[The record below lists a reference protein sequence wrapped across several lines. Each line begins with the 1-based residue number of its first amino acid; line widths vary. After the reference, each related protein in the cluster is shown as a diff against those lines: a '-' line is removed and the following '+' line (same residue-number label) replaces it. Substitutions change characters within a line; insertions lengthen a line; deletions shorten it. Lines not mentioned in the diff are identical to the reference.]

1 MGVGGGVILLTV
13 LVTLVMYCTMFALFR
28 FKHRPSGSAGGQRF
42 NRLRPPQPAGENECM
57 PPPPSRLL
65 FVCMLIRNEKKA
77 EIHYKQKIHP
87 TCPLVPND
95 LDWIRIQSWAWLP
108 SLHHRCHRPPDQSM
122 TLHLYRSLRYRLR
135 YGRDHTFGTHQ
146 RHSQG
151 TFGACRCG
159 WHFTPPS
166 PLPFQMF
173 SAHSY
178 ELHGFQGHSLVQCRP
193 RWMFHSGVSLMAS

>member
-1 MGVGGGVILLTV
+1 MTTEMHYGNASHSAASYIGYVLMSVGGGVILLTV

-95 LDWIRIQSWAWLP
+95 LDWIRIQSHKNDHPTLTWLP
-108 SLHHRCHRPPDQSM
+108 
-122 TLHLYRSLRYRLR
+122 T
-135 YGRDHTFGTHQ
+135 
-146 RHSQG
+146 
-151 TFGACRCG
+151 
-159 WHFTPPS
+159 
-166 PLPFQMF
+166 
-173 SAHSY
+173 
-178 ELHGFQGHSLVQCRP
+178 RP
-193 RWMFHSGVSLMAS
+193 RNPDPEKQNSIAYCSL